1 MFLIFDFFFQAIAF
15 GLYIMPL
22 NFMWE
27 KLWGVHQSHYL
38 KRIAVRIPI
47 GCLLWLLALMFPFFG
62 PLNSMIG
69 SLFMSFSVFIIPTLV
84 YTYTF
89 WTPAAR
95 QVTFLKQSHLP
106 LPKPRYLKI
115 YITPHDQTNPKIHS
129 HIKCHI
135 KERDGGKEGWG
146 STYFKTW
153 FN

>member
-1 MFLIFDFFFQAIAF
+1 MKFGKLDPCTWGWFLTFVKVSFSKVVNYLMLELMFLIFLIFFQAIAF

-27 KLWGVHQSHYL
+27 KLWGLHQAHYL

-62 PLNSMIG
+62 PLNSVIG

-95 QVTFLKQSHLP
+95 QVIFDKQISCA
-106 LPKPRYLKI
+106 
-115 YITPHDQTNPKIHS
+115 ITQT
-129 HIKCHI
+129 
-135 KERDGGKEGWG
+135 
-146 STYFKTW
+146 
-153 FN
+153 